1 MTAAPLHALVDWLT
15 QTTAST
21 VIQTN
26 EWVIPTIQ
34 SIHIVAIGVV
44 LGSVL
49 MVTLRSLDLACCDQ
63 SPSEIFARFDR
74 WLVGALA
81 VMLATGILMIV
92 GEPAREL
99 LAVSFW
105 MKMGVLVVGIAMVI
119 AFRRSLRAHLAAA
132 GSPRPRALAVATLM
146 VWLAVLVLGRL
157 IAYDHVW
164 GSWSEALKG

>member
-1 MTAAPLHALVDWLT
+1 MTSTLSPLHALVDWLM

-49 MVTLRSLDLACCDQ
+49 MVTLRSLDLAGRDQ
-63 SPSEIFARFDR
+63 SPSEIFARFDP

-81 VMLATGILMIV
+81 VLLATGIVMIV
-92 GEPAREL
+92 GEPARQL

-105 MKMGVLVVGIAMVI
+105 MKMGL
-119 AFRRSLRAHLAAA
+119 
-132 GSPRPRALAVATLM
+132 
-146 VWLAVLVLGRL
+146 
-157 IAYDHVW
+157 
-164 GSWSEALKG
+164 